1 MISLIPPT
9 IAVMQCGV
17 ITPMEM
23 VWWSQEVIVVV
34 ISAVITGL
42 LWGLMPDTAE
52 AV

>member
-23 VWWSQEVIVVV
+23 VWWSQEAAMVVV
-34 ISAVITGL
+34 SALMTGL
-42 LWGLMPDTAE
+42 FWGLMQE
-52 AV
+52 AVEVV